1 MRGLIVENSFFKDG
15 NVHVYALSTSD
26 SSLTEKQK
34 LSHGGALTSVN
45 FSPDGKY
52 LVATDIAKKVK
63 IRINFI

>member
-1 MRGLIVENSFFKDG
+1 LLKILFFLKDA
-15 NVHVYALSTSD
+15 NVHIYSLSTSD

-52 LVATDIAKKVK
+52 LVATDIAKKVQK
-63 IRINFI
+63 IILYIKL